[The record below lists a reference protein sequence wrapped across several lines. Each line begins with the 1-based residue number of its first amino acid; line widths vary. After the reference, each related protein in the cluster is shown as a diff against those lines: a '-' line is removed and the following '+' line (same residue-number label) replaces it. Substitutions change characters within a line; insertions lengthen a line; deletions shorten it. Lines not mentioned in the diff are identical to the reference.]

1 MSRDFKRTDRVG
13 AEMQRELAELIREEI
28 KDPALGL
35 ITLQE
40 VRVVRDFSQAKVF
53 FTMMAGTLSR
63 KAAADHLNQAAG
75 HLRWL
80 LGRRMTLRTVPK
92 LHFVYDESVE
102 AGEHLAA
109 LIERA
114 VADQDSDA
122 E

>member
-13 AEMQRELAELIREEI
+13 AEMQRELAELLREEI
-28 KDPALGL
+28 KDQALGI

-53 FTMMAGTLSR
+53 FTAMAGQLSH
-63 KAAADHLNQAAG
+63 KEVAAHLNKLAG

-80 LGRRMTLRTVPK
+80 LGRRMKLRTVPK
-92 LHFVYDESVE
+92 LIFVYDESVE
-102 AGEHLAA
+102 EGEHLAA
-109 LIERA
+109 LIDRA
-114 VADQDSDA
+114 VADHES